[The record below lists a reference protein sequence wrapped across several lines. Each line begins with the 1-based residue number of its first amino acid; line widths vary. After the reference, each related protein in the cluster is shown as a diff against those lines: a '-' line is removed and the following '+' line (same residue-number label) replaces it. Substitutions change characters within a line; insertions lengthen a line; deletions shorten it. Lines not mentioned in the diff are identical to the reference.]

1 MADATTTD
9 GSFPDIA
16 GMRYEDAREEL
27 IAIVAKLEAGQAPL
41 EDSMQLWRRGEA
53 LAAHCATWLDGA
65 QAEIEQATVRR
76 PPRGAPRRRR
86 HLRRG
91 RRLLTVRSGQPVGLE
106 GAGRTPVAGV
116 TGARAATKALSSS
129 SGAVPLAT
137 RVSPL
142 APWPLAT

>member
-9 GSFPDIA
+9 GFPDIA

-65 QAEIEQATVRR
+65 QAEIEQATR
-76 PPRGAPRRRR
+76 PPAP
-86 HLRRG
+86 
-91 RRLLTVRSGQPVGLE
+91 
-106 GAGRTPVAGV
+106 AGELHADDQIFDEDDE
-116 TGARAATKALSSS
+116 S
-129 SGAVPLAT
+129 
-137 RVSPL
+137 
-142 APWPLAT
+142 

>member
-9 GSFPDIA
+9 GFPDIA

-65 QAEIEQATVRR
+65 QAEIER
-76 PPRGAPRRRR
+76 
-86 HLRRG
+86 
-91 RRLLTVRSGQPVGLE
+91 
-106 GAGRTPVAGV
+106 
-116 TGARAATKALSSS
+116 
-129 SGAVPLAT
+129 AT
-137 RVSPL
+137 RPAAGGTELHADDEIFDEDDS
-142 APWPLAT
+142 

>member
-65 QAEIEQATVRR
+65 QAEIER
-76 PPRGAPRRRR
+76 
-86 HLRRG
+86 
-91 RRLLTVRSGQPVGLE
+91 
-106 GAGRTPVAGV
+106 
-116 TGARAATKALSSS
+116 
-129 SGAVPLAT
+129 AT
-137 RVSPL
+137 RP
-142 APWPLAT
+142 APGGGGELHADDEIFDDES